1 MVLAEGRLEVVGGL
15 GKEQEAARA
24 SKFEVGVAKEP
35 ATRKTTD
42 VRAKSIC
49 MLLIYERPVRM
60 IQSG

>member
-1 MVLAEGRLEVVGGL
+1 MAEGRLEVVGGL
-15 GKEQEAARA
+15 GKEHEAART

-49 MLLIYERPVRM
+49 MLLIYKKPVRM
-60 IQSG
+60 I